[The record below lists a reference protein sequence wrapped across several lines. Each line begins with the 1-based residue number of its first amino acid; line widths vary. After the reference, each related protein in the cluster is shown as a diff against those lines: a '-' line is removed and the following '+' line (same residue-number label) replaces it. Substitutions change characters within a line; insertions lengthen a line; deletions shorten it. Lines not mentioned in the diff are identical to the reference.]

1 MKGKT
6 SLSFTSSF
14 VCTWESYL
22 MPFYFYFKKE
32 IFLFAIFF
40 SSFHSN
46 KKRNNRE
53 ACSRR
58 SPRCPIF
65 VFGAII
71 VLDLKRKKSFIH
83 CLKSHQELLEGSQV
97 ILRVPM
103 VYPWIANR
111 SIIGQLLN
119 INIQACL
126 TSGLGI
132 KLKELII

>member
-71 VLDLKRKKSFIH
+71 VLDLKRKKIIYSLFKKPSRIAGRKSSDIESSNGISLDRKSFDYWTT
-83 CLKSHQELLEGSQV
+83 LKYKHPG
-97 ILRVPM
+97 
-103 VYPWIANR
+103 
-111 SIIGQLLN
+111 LLN
-119 INIQACL
+119 VR
-126 TSGLGI
+126 TWH
-132 KLKELII
+132 